1 MKNGTPY
8 GNFILGNNDK
18 LMISY
23 RRDLEHD
30 YTMTGACGVMYKG
43 DMHFFGGNKNFTRQH
58 FVIEKHRSGQMAK
71 MTKKEDLD
79 TGFQF
84 PVCTSLEITSEYSF
98 IFQANF
104 VVLCFD
110 RSNENRSKSC
120 YLFDD
125 KLTYVGDSNYDH
137 LDGGLTKYKNNFL
150 TVGGGRLDYGY
161 LPVNHQKT
169 EIIKREENQKFR
181 FFVQQDFN
189 FTESNEISCHSLVT
203 IESSSINEEY
213 VLLIGGS
220 DPWYNKALE
229 NVFKFNGTWFSF
241 GKLQKRRWL
250 HNSIYWN
257 GAVYVIGGVY
267 DTEESNLSKILS
279 DHTKMEIWNIKD
291 SPDQFQTTET
301 WPELFNW
308 IGPHLFIVPDSFFP
322 DK

>member
-1 MKNGTPY
+1 MNHP
-8 GNFILGNNDK
+8 N
-18 LMISY
+18 
-23 RRDLEHD
+23 
-30 YTMTGACGVMYKG
+30 
-43 DMHFFGGNKNFTRQH
+43 
-58 FVIEKHRSGQMAK
+58 
-71 MTKKEDLD
+71 LD

-84 PVCTSLEITSEYSF
+84 PVCTSLEITSEYPF
-98 IFQANF
+98 IFQASF

-110 RSNENRSKSC
+110 QNRSKSC

-169 EIIKREENQKFR
+169 EIINISEIINIIIKPDENQKFS
-181 FFVQQDFN
+181 FFVEQDFN
-189 FTESNEISCHSLVT
+189 FFASNEISCHSLVT

-229 NVFKFNGTWFSF
+229 SVFKFNGTWFSF

-267 DTEESNLSKILS
+267 GTAES
-279 DHTKMEIWNIKD
+279 DHSKMEIWNIKD